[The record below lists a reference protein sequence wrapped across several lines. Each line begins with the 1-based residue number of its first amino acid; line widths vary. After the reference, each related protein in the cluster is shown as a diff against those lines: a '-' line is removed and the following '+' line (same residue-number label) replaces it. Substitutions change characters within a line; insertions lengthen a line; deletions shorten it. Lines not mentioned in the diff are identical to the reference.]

1 MLRRLIRRPRL
12 KQFEQMPGIGHFASP
27 DIFLT
32 YRTPAYRPHHRRAQ
46 VTATVRHVDNPADH
60 VKFRRLDQDRRRS
73 CGEPNRREIKGE
85 FDGGCRGATLT
96 SSLV

>member
-1 MLRRLIRRPRL
+1 MS
-12 KQFEQMPGIGHFASP
+12 GIEHFVSPDSP

-32 YRTPAYRPHHRRAQ
+32 YRTSAYRPHHRRAQ

-60 VKFRRLDQDRRRS
+60 VKFRRVDKMAGDYA
-73 CGEPNRREIKGE
+73 EHENRREVRGE
-85 FDGGCRGATLT
+85 FDGGCRGANLT